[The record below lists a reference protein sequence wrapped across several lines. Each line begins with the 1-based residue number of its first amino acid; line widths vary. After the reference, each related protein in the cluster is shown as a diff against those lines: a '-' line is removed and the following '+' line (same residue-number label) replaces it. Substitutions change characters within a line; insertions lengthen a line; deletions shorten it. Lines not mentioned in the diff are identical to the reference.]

1 MIYDQVVNALRRL
14 CTEESINYLK
24 GVSNNAI
31 NVLNNNKSGINN
43 SGDQSNINIFGFQII
58 KKKKQL

>member
-1 MIYDQVVNALRRL
+1 M
-14 CTEESINYLK
+14 K